1 MTQEKVELKNN
12 IQRLI
17 DLNAEYYSAVQQLN
31 DIKSQK
37 NTLENT
43 INSQLKELNLE
54 NKTFILNHNKIQQ
67 KSVTQYQ
74 ALSLKYINECLENYI
89 EENELNKIIEI
100 IKSNRSKKIKQEIK
114 IT

>member
-1 MTQEKVELKNN
+1 MTEEKLELKNN

-17 DLNAEYYSAVQQLN
+17 DLNADYYNIVQQLN
-31 DIKSQK
+31 EIKHQK
-37 NTLENT
+37 NSLETT
-43 INSQLKELNLE
+43 INKQLKELNLE
-54 NKTFILNHNKIQQ
+54 NKTFILNKNKIQQ

-100 IKSNRSKKIKQEIK
+100 IKLNRNKKIKQEIK

>member
-17 DLNAEYYSAVQQLN
+17 DLNAEYHNAVQQLN
-31 DIKSQK
+31 EIKAHK

-74 ALSLKYINECLENYI
+74 TLSLKYINECLETYI
-89 EENELNKIIEI
+89 EENELSKIIEI
-100 IKSNRSKKIKQEIK
+100 IKSNRIKKIKQEIK

>member
-1 MTQEKVELKNN
+1 MSEEKIELKKN
-12 IQRLI
+12 IQKLI
-17 DLNAEYYSAVQQLN
+17 DLNADYYNIVQQLN
-31 DIKSQK
+31 EIKNQK
-37 NTLENT
+37 NELENT
-43 INSQLKELNLE
+43 INKQLKNLNLE
-54 NKTFILNHNKIQQ
+54 NKTFVLNNNKIQQ

-89 EENELNKIIEI
+89 EEKELNKIVEI

>member
-1 MTQEKVELKNN
+1 MTEEKIELKNN

-17 DLNAEYYSAVQQLN
+17 DLNADYYNIVQQLN
-31 DIKSQK
+31 EIKHQK
-37 NTLENT
+37 NSLETT
-43 INSQLKELNLE
+43 INKQLKELNLE
-54 NKTFILNHNKIQQ
+54 NKTFILNKNKIQQ

-100 IKSNRSKKIKQEIK
+100 IKLNRNKKIKQEIK

>member
-1 MTQEKVELKNN
+1 MTEEKLELKNN

-17 DLNAEYYSAVQQLN
+17 DLNADYYNIVQQLN
-31 DIKSQK
+31 EIKHQK
-37 NTLENT
+37 NSLETT
-43 INSQLKELNLE
+43 INKQLKELNLE
-54 NKTFILNHNKIQQ
+54 NKTFILNKNKIQQ

-100 IKSNRSKKIKQEIK
+100 IKLNRSKKIKQEIK